1 MPGTNCTAVY
11 TVLADGVRRLS
22 TGTEEGGS
30 VFTVPDAPMERY
42 YMPHDVITRTSG
54 GTSCSGSPATPPGD
68 TITVYV
74 SCRTVREMWLSFDMA
89 HAECIAPSIRALGK

>member
-22 TGTEEGGS
+22 TGTEEGGN
-30 VFTVPDAPMERY
+30 VFTVPDAPMERC

-68 TITVYV
+68 ATTVYV
-74 SCRTVREMWLSFDMA
+74 SCRTVREMWLCFDMSD
-89 HAECIAPSIRALGK
+89 AECIAPFVRALGK

>member
-11 TVLADGVRRLS
+11 TFLADGVRRFS
-22 TGTEEGGS
+22 TGTEEGS
-30 VFTVPDAPMERY
+30 RVFTVPHAPMERY
-42 YMPHDVITRTSG
+42 DTLHDVITQTNG

-74 SCRTVREMWLSFDMA
+74 SFHTVREMWLCFDMS
-89 HAECIAPSIRALGK
+89 HAECIAPFIRALGK